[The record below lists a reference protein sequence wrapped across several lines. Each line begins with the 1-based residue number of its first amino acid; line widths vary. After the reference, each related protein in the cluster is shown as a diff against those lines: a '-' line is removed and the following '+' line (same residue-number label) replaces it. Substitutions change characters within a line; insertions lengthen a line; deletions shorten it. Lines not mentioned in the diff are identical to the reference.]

1 MDCRIHEIMI
11 FVFLKKNVTGAS
23 GTKIL
28 RGINMIYESTEGGKN
43 FHLFQVLNVFNTEL
57 EEKQVL

>member
-1 MDCRIHEIMI
+1 MI